1 MGSIFPSLLI
11 TRCLKISHLNFE
23 KIILKFRAKIFS
35 NLKTKI
41 VSLSMAASI
50 LLIKKHNILLVRS
63 NCWWWLSWVI
73 LGSHSSNCRQEEVIS
88 CLPNHPCSSYTWVF
102 YLKLQERSE
111 RQGCLPEAS
120 LGCRRTKATVC
131 LCLIIPMKYKST
143 QIGKIYIT
151 IAFFVNVVCCIIGY
165 VFIA

>member
-50 LLIKKHNILLVRS
+50 LLIFKKHNILLERS
-63 NCWWWLSWVI
+63 TSKKKLLMMVVMGNT
-73 LGSHSSNCRQEEVIS
+73 SSNCRQEEVIS

-102 YLKLQERSE
+102 NLKLQERSE

-131 LCLIIPMKYKST
+131 
-143 QIGKIYIT
+143 
-151 IAFFVNVVCCIIGY
+151 
-165 VFIA
+165 